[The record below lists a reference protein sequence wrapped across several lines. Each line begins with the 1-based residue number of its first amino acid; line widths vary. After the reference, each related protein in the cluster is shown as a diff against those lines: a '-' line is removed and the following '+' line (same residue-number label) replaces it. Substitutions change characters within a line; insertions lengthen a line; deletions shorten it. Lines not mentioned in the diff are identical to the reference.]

1 MRTQQSSLS
10 DFILPEN
17 LIFLDKKLIQKKIGN
32 KNVDIQIFENIDTT
46 HDFKNFPEKNKTPS
60 ICLAEC
66 QTQGKGR
73 MGRYWHSPFGQ
84 NLYFSCLYTF
94 EKDISELA
102 GLSLVVG
109 LAVIKTLK
117 KYDLPESSLI
127 KWPND
132 VIYQNQKLSGILIDI
147 KPKKNNICHTMISI
161 GLNVNMIKNNDV
173 HKNENIL
180 QPWTSLREIT
190 ANYIDRN
197 DLCAELINNLL
208 VYLKKFEQ
216 LGLDFFIPE
225 WKSVDALL
233 DKPIILD
240 NANHKISG
248 IAKGINAQG
257 FLLLE
262 LENGKTQAFSSGD
275 TSVAK
280 NLSNDKTPF

>member
-1 MRTQQSSLS
+1 M
-10 DFILPEN
+10 LPEN
-17 LIFLDKKLIQKKIGN
+17 LILLDKELIQKKLTN
-32 KNVDIQIFENIDTT
+32 KNINIQIFEDIDTT
-46 HDFKNFPEKNKTPS
+46 HDFKNFPDKNMTTA
-60 ICLAEC
+60 ICLAEQ
-66 QTQGKGR
+66 QTKGKGR
-73 MGRYWHSPFGQ
+73 MGRNWHSPFGQ
-84 NLYFSCLYTF
+84 NLYFTCLYVF
-94 EKDISELA
+94 EKPINKLS
-102 GLSLVVG
+102 GLSLAVG

-117 KYDLPESSLI
+117 KYDFPQSPLI

-161 GLNVNMIKNNDV
+161 GLNVNMIKNNDI

-180 QPWTSLREIT
+180 QPWTSLKEIT

-233 DKPIILD
+233 DKFIILD

-257 FLLLE
+257 LLLLE

-275 TSVAK
+275 TSVVK
-280 NLSNDKTPF
+280 NKNFMA